1 MAKVINQEI
10 IDIDGAIPAETFK
23 TLDRTILNGVSGGR
37 PTRAII
43 TVHGPGIV
51 YVNELGEDPVLATKN
66 YTSYGKGGHIM
77 VRGYDNMAAIKFAQ
91 LDSLKCKLKV
101 TYEN

>member
-51 YVNELGEDPVLATKN
+51 YVNELGEDPVL
-66 YTSYGKGGHIM
+66 IM